1 MDEFR
6 SNLDTAKKRICELE
20 YKSQKL
26 FRTKHRENEREN
38 Y

>member
-6 SNLDTAKKRICELE
+6 SRLDTAEKRICELE
-20 YKSQKL
+20 CKSQKL
-26 FRTKHRENEREN
+26 FRTKHRENEKEK